1 MSPFPFL
8 QKVNLPELARQLS
21 LTSFVPEFEL
31 EGMRTGVDNLRVD
44 VSLSPRFLDVTSA
57 HINRLLAR
65 YANVE
70 DFLVEDTF
78 TKALG
83 SVQAAPV
90 SSRPNTTISTQVPP
104 VGFGKKTSAEVVPA
118 AAAVKPPTNP
128 GYVGPAQPKQQVTTM
143 FTPPGGVASPVK
155 PGLGYVG
162 PAEEKKKSVTL
173 FQGGN
178 ISSPLEKIGASG
190 PMMPKNTTAVNIPAG
205 GFASPAPLAPAA
217 LKTTTTLK
225 TPAAGWQPS
234 TQGTKTAI
242 DSGEFKRV
250 LTDVLTVSLNKA
262 KSESNIHLDLL
273 ARLAVMKVLRAEAGN
288 QFNNLVEQCK
298 ARLKLFEGP
307 NFSNQPK
314 VLDMKNRFAAMQVSK
329 RVILRKAGQDLFST
343 MREVEK
349 ESLAKLR
356 RSLFGEQ
363 FGAQYEMFVNR
374 LAFTEDG
381 RDDNVNAEFY
391 ILLGSSENAADR
403 YTEMRDYAM
412 GYLQSLL
419 LTPAGAKDEEQLLDG
434 FLCAPENALELVGG
448 GTPDES
454 TAKGKS
460 QKSLLDRWME
470 ILEKASVMDSVLA
483 MYETVPLIAQYGAI
497 LSPQQI
503 KSALLNS
510 AERKKVETL
519 LLEHGKFSPE
529 ALIAAV
535 KRLEGYR
542 ALDRAK
548 FAGRFLSDLMRYHR
562 DFRRMNVLVQAV
574 DKINVVTQDRMR
586 ELSAI
591 NRSLYEFMMADETR
605 PVEAT
610 IASHVIL
617 KADIRDSTS
626 LTRTLFERGLNP
638 ASYFSL
644 NFFDPVNKLLP
655 KYNATKVFIEG
666 DALILALFERQG
678 MQECVVGRTC
688 MLAKEMVQIVR
699 AYNVKSTEQG
709 LPRLELGLGICYQDS
724 EPMYLMDED
733 KKIMI
738 SKALNESDRLSGCSK
753 GARKFLGGGGGEDS
767 LFNVFSF
774 QTVDDKD
781 AAGMPDEFLVRYN
794 IGGVHI
800 NALAFEK
807 LQKEIS
813 LKRHELELPMIW
825 DKEKVILY
833 TGMVPVAPGIVHKIV
848 VREAS
853 IAWVD
858 PHDFSLKQW
867 TAKKYYEVCVNE
879 TIYEYMASE
888 FTTVQ

>member
-1 MSPFPFL
+1 M
-8 QKVNLPELARQLS
+8 NLPELARQLS

-44 VSLSPRFLDVTSA
+44 VSLSPRFFDVTSA
-57 HINRLLAR
+57 HIHKLLAR

-78 TKALG
+78 TKTLG
-83 SVQAAPV
+83 ISQSATA
-90 SSRPNTTISTQVPP
+90 SNRPNTTLSTKVPP
-104 VGFGKKTSAEVVPA
+104 GGFGKKTSPEVA
-118 AAAVKPPTNP
+118 LASATVKPPTNP
-128 GYVGPAQPKQQVTTM
+128 GYVGPAQPKQQTTTM
-143 FTPPGGVASPVK
+143 FMPPGGVAPPVK
-155 PGLGYVG
+155 QGLVYAS
-162 PAEEKKKSVTL
+162 PPEEKKKSVTL

-178 ISSPLEKIGASG
+178 ISSPLENVGARG
-190 PMMPKNTTAVNIPAG
+190 PMIPKSTAAVNVPAG
-205 GFASPAPLAPAA
+205 GLSPAAPIAA
-217 LKTTTTLK
+217 TSLKTTTTMK
-225 TPAAGWQPS
+225 TPVGGWQP
-234 TQGTKTAI
+234 TQGAKTVI

-250 LTDVLTVSLNKA
+250 LTDLLTASLNKA

-273 ARLAVMKVLRAEAGN
+273 ARLAVMKVLRTEAGN

-298 ARLKLFEGP
+298 ARLKLSEGP
-307 NFSNQPK
+307 NLSNQPK
-314 VLDMKNRFAAMQVSK
+314 ILDMKNRFAAMQVSK

-343 MREVEK
+343 MRETEK

-363 FGAQYEMFVNR
+363 LGAQYEMFVNR
-374 LAFTEDG
+374 IAFTEDG
-381 RDDNVNAEFY
+381 RDDIVNAEFY
-391 ILLGSSENAADR
+391 VLLGNGENAVDR

-412 GYLQSLL
+412 GFLQSLL
-419 LTPAGAKDEEQLLDG
+419 LTPAGAKDEEQLLDA

-460 QKSLLDRWME
+460 QKALLDRWME
-470 ILEKASVMDSVLA
+470 ILEKAGIMESVLA
-483 MYETVPLIAQYGAI
+483 MYEAVPLIAQYGAI

-510 AERKKVETL
+510 AERKKVEAL
-519 LLEHGKFSPE
+519 LVEHGKFSPE
-529 ALIAAV
+529 ALLASV
-535 KRLEGYR
+535 KRMEGYR
-542 ALDRAK
+542 ATDRAK

-574 DKINVVTQDRMR
+574 DKVNVVTQDRMR

-591 NRSLYEFMMADETR
+591 NRSLYEFMMADESR
-605 PVEAT
+605 PVEAV

-699 AYNVKSTEQG
+699 AYNLKSTEQG
-709 LPRLELGLGICYQDS
+709 LPRLELGLGICFQDS

-794 IGGVHI
+794 IGGIHI
-800 NALAFEK
+800 NTLAFEK
-807 LQKEIS
+807 LQKEIA
-813 LKRHELELPMIW
+813 LKRHEIELPMIW

-867 TAKKYYEVCVNE
+867 TANKYYEVCVNDA
-879 TIYEYMASE
+879 IYESMASE